1 MEKTYITIYNILHSE
16 RVDFLFAYINVL
28 SYLCITI
35 IKEQGMTEKEL
46 NEKWGADYDPYN
58 AETEEEV
65 IEFKNDCFDMYEQ
78 GGFSERYFSPY
89 EETSCYNGMKFDV
102 IRRATT
108 DDDIDLECLPI
119 WVIKFENGETAYCYP
134 EEITKLEHDRHNV

>member
-1 MEKTYITIYNILHSE
+1 
-16 RVDFLFAYINVL
+16 
-28 SYLCITI
+28 
-35 IKEQGMTEKEL
+35 MTEKEL

-65 IEFKNDCFDMYEQ
+65 VEFKNDCFDMYEQ

-89 EETSCYNGMKFDV
+89 DEMESHNGMKFDV

-108 DDDIDLECLPI
+108 DDDIDLENLPI

-134 EEITKLEHDRHNV
+134 EEITKLEHKRHNV

>member
-1 MEKTYITIYNILHSE
+1 
-16 RVDFLFAYINVL
+16 
-28 SYLCITI
+28 
-35 IKEQGMTEKEL
+35 MTEKEL

-65 IEFKNDCFDMYEQ
+65 VEFKNDCFDMYEQ

-108 DDDIDLECLPI
+108 DDDIDLESLPI